1 MHLLCALLLS
11 RIPLDLRL
19 NSGMQTLLIGY
30 PIGLTYFHPQRYWA
44 VCLLM
49 VSGKGNDPLS
59 VAYQAIA
66 LPLS

>member
-1 MHLLCALLLS
+1 
-11 RIPLDLRL
+11 
-19 NSGMQTLLIGY
+19 MQTLLMGY